1 MDKVLHVLPM
11 NKMSGAERM
20 ALLICKNMKQYE
32 PVVVCGGE
40 NLSNIFSENEIK
52 SYNMKFS
59 IKNLLGSISNLN
71 KIIKNENIKN
81 FVLRGIEPNIDKRY
95 HSVDEM
101 KVAFEKAFPLIEF

>member
-40 NLSNIFSENEIK
+40 NLSNIFI
-52 SYNMKFS
+52 
-59 IKNLLGSISNLN
+59 
-71 KIIKNENIKN
+71 
-81 FVLRGIEPNIDKRY
+81 
-95 HSVDEM
+95 
-101 KVAFEKAFPLIEF
+101 